1 MSYDVYFEI
10 DTGGKELH
18 AVDSFNHTSNCYH
31 MFFFAMDRSDGQC
44 IKALN
49 GMSAKVAEPV
59 LEEAC
64 KVMESNPSRFRD
76 MNPASGWGDS
86 LSAYVFLTRL
96 RDACRNHPLTLL
108 RVCA

>member
-10 DTGGKELH
+10 DTGDKELH
-18 AVDSFNHTSNCYH
+18 AVESFNHTANCFG
-31 MFFFAMDRSDGQC
+31 MFVSALGRADRQGIQSLDG
-44 IKALN
+44 LP
-49 GMSAKVAEPV
+49 AKVAEPV

-64 KVMESNPSRFRD
+64 KVMERNPAHFRD
-76 MNPASGWGDS
+76 MNPANNWGDS